1 MSIEQRIVELG
12 LELPPP
18 PSPAGNYVPAVRTGN
33 LLYIAGQLPVRNGE
47 ITHTGQAG
55 KEHTVESA
63 REAARVAALNTLAA
77 IKAGAGSLD
86 AVKRIVF
93 VNGFVNAVSNFPDS
107 PAILNGASD
116 LFVEVFG
123 EKGKHAR
130 AAVSVAGLPRHAAVE
145 IQVVV
150 ELE

>member
-93 VNGFVNAVSNFPDS
+93 VNGFVNAVSN
-107 PAILNGASD
+107 
-116 LFVEVFG
+116 
-123 EKGKHAR
+123 
-130 AAVSVAGLPRHAAVE
+130 
-145 IQVVV
+145 
-150 ELE
+150 